1 MGTVLLDLR
10 VRGDANIGV
19 FLLFPPSHICRAVVD
34 PATAVRPDAGAADTN
49 KRARVEG
56 ETTPAASPAADAA
69 APVAAAAPNAEA
81 GDKPSASSAQVLPQ
95 LGEACKIRWR
105 DDTEHNAS
113 IIQTREKSGAP
124 AEYYVHYIGC
134 E

>member
-1 MGTVLLDLR
+1 MRLSST
-10 VRGDANIGV
+10 
-19 FLLFPPSHICRAVVD
+19 FCPVVD
-34 PATAVRPDAGAADTN
+34 PATAVLPDAGAADAS

-56 ETTPAASPAADAA
+56 EAATAAAAAAAAATDAA
-69 APVAAAAPNAEA
+69 APVAAAPDAEA
-81 GDKPSASSAQVLPQ
+81 ADKAAASAAQVLPQ

-113 IIQTREKSGAP
+113 IIQTREKTGAP